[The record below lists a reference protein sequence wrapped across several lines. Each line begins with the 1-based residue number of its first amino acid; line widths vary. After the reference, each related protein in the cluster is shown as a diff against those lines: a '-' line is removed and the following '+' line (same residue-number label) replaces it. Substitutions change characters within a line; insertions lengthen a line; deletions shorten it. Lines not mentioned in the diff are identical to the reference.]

1 MSRHDVIIVGSGLG
15 GLLCAGILARAGLN
29 VLVLEQGTQPGGCLQ
44 TYRRHGLDFDTGFH
58 YVGGLDEGTPMDST
72 TWADWTRGHP
82 CTPCSATWD

>member
-15 GLLCAGILARAGLN
+15 GLLCAGILSRAGLD

-58 YVGGLDEGTPMDST
+58 YVGGLHEATGTGGT
-72 TWADWTRGHP
+72 FAFTVRGLDP
-82 CTPCSATWD
+82 DAEYTYLF